1 MMKRL
6 LYYLFVL
13 FVVSACMLDVDK
25 GADATLEGSL
35 PNDRPVCV
43 TFSLPDVR
51 ITPPTKATGDI
62 TDEPYLDPERLYVLV
77 CGSSQSIK
85 YIRKAERVGTAEVR
99 ADAIPDFPPSIL
111 DGYRKVGQGDTTV
124 TVHTFKVL
132 LEVEDQ
138 IRTIHFL
145 GNIDGSQLASG
156 DYAYQLLP
164 SLVSQKGKQAFWQKV
179 KSSIMPKKKPNSDE
193 YEIDETT
200 NAYLPSDETVR
211 NLQYI
216 PLIRNYAKIQVT
228 DSTDTFLLYS
238 YAVCNVPSHGSV
250 VPFRSNVP
258 FSTAHPDTGFTFR
271 PPTIDYPDNYRFS
284 GYERCHSGSLD
295 SLEYP
300 GNLPARA
307 RIEERLPDE
316 SDFLHPE
323 QSEGRV
329 IRYDENADES
339 SAPGFYVYERGAPT
353 AEMEKPTV
361 IIICGRFKRENV
373 PDDAIDPD
381 HDELFYYRLDL
392 METKKVGTESVSQ
405 YYPLYRNFRY
415 NIAIRMITSNG
426 LETPEAALRA
436 SKVDDISADFSM
448 RHLSDISNG
457 TTRLLVEPFMAHTY
471 TGPKHQNPDGQ
482 RQYYEL
488 YARFFNNLEYD
499 VPNRHP
505 YAVTVEL
512 EQMEDG
518 GGDILTLFDDDGNE
532 VRSGGFIYPKA
543 RDTLGMEGMR
553 LIHFDVKQLSGSTV
567 RTQKIKITG
576 RNYDEEHPE
585 IYKEELRLYREVEI
599 TVQPPQS
606 MTVECLTKPLSFK
619 TGSRQTVR
627 VSIPDGLV
635 ESMFPLKFTLEAED
649 MTLTP
654 DNKASNNNLPVI
666 SGNSISQHSE
676 YAGKKTF
683 QFVKTLSLDEYNSLE
698 VVQTPDGAMR
708 YFDCVFKST
717 TSKSA
722 TTVWVYNEFFN
733 MGSDSF
739 DNPSTSGEFTEV
751 AFTSYIPRQTGATI
765 PVHIE
770 FTTSEPGQFP
780 EIFVETRGMT
790 IDEMTNYSFT
800 PTSESVNL
808 NFVSIVE
815 DGDVSLSIS
824 AASYNP
830 VSIRSHYFRDFGFI
844 DGIKSSSGQSNV
856 VFGYVNDDQNGNK
869 ALPFG
874 FRDDVS
880 FPARVSVRNLAN
892 DNIFTTLSYSQS
904 TNVAQYQ
911 ALETGAEDG
920 YHEIEFK
927 TKKNGTKDP
936 LGFRMTAPGYVEETV
951 TFGRFSGNIG
961 NWQSG
966 KNQKVIDC
974 SNVFNPNNSYSF
986 GTGQGKNSFF
996 YFPNPGETQAAVDNL
1011 KIKVTFDKISSLDAA
1026 KGLVLTPAD
1035 SSEEEFTMTVESKLA
1050 QAPVYYVE
1058 ITFYDAASVPGSLS
1072 ATSDDG
1078 VTERVWRYPGTGE
1091 QRYLWNLAK
1100 EDETHAHTIT
1110 FKSDHTIIIQKIIVK
1125 SAVNMTY
1132 TPYVAPT
1139 P

>member
-1 MMKRL
+1 MIKRL
-6 LYYLFVL
+6 LYYLFAL

-35 PNDRPVCV
+35 PKDRPVCV
-43 TFSLPDVR
+43 SFSLPGVQ
-51 ITPPTKATGDI
+51 ITPHTKASSEGDI
-62 TDEPYLDPERLYVLV
+62 TSEAFLDPEHLYVLV

-85 YIRKAERVGTAEVR
+85 YIRRAELV
-99 ADAIPDFPPSIL
+99 DAKQVWVDTIPDFPPNVL
-111 DGYRKVGQGDTTV
+111 VGYKKEEETQGKEFV
-124 TVHTFKVL
+124 TVYTFRVL

-164 SLVSQKGKQAFWQKV
+164 SLVSQKGKQAYWQKV

-200 NAYLPSDETVR
+200 NAYLPSDETIR
-211 NLQYI
+211 NLQFV
-216 PLIRNYAKIQVT
+216 PMIRNYAKIQVS
-228 DSTDTFLLYS
+228 DSTETFLLYS

-258 FSTAHPDTGFTFR
+258 FSREHPDTGFTFR
-271 PPTIDYPDNYRFS
+271 PTTVNFPENYRFS
-284 GYERCHSGSLD
+284 GYERCFSGSLD

-329 IRYDENADES
+329 IRYTENSDQ
-339 SAPGFYVYERGAPT
+339 GFFVYERGAPT
-353 AEMEKPTV
+353 AGMDQPTV
-361 IIICGRFKRENV
+361 VIICGRFKNENV
-373 PDDAIDPD
+373 PNDAIDPD

-392 METKKVGTESVSQ
+392 METKKVGNESVSQ

-415 NIAIRMITSNG
+415 NIAIRMISSNG
-426 LETPEAALRA
+426 LETPLAALKA
-436 SKVDDISADFSM
+436 SKVDDISADVSM

-471 TGPKHQNPDGQ
+471 TGPKHQNPDGP

-505 YAVTVEL
+505 FAVTVEL

-567 RTQKIKITG
+567 KTQKIKITG

-635 ESMFPLKFTLEAED
+635 ESMFPLTFTLEAED

-654 DNKASNNNLPVI
+654 DNSVSNNNLPVI
-666 SGNSISQHSE
+666 SGKSISQHSE
-676 YAGKKTF
+676 YAGKNTF
-683 QFVKTLSLDEYNSLE
+683 QFVKTLSLDEYNSLQ
-698 VVQTPDGAMR
+698 VVQTPDGALR

-717 TSKSA
+717 ASKSA
-722 TTVWVYNEFFN
+722 TTIWVYNEYFY

-790 IDEMTNYSFT
+790 IDGMTNYSFT

-808 NFVSIVE
+808 NFESIVE
-815 DGDVSLSIS
+815 NGDVSLSIS

-830 VSIRSHYFRDFGFI
+830 VSIHSHYFRDFGFV
-844 DGIKSSSGQSNV
+844 DGIKSSNGQSNV
-856 VFGYVNDDQNGNK
+856 VFGYVNDHTSSK
-869 ALPFG
+869 IVPFG
-874 FRDDVS
+874 FKDDVS
-880 FPARVSVRNLAN
+880 FPASVILRNLTDESRFGSLNYAH
-892 DNIFTTLSYSQS
+892 QS
-904 TNVAQYQ
+904 NVAQYRT
-911 ALETGAEDG
+911 LDDGAEEG

-927 TKKNGTKDP
+927 TKSIQGP
-936 LGFRMTAPGYVEETV
+936 LGFRLTAPGYVEETV
-951 TFGRFSGNIG
+951 TFGRFTGDIG
-961 NWQSG
+961 NWNQ
-966 KNQKVIDC
+966 QKVIDVN
-974 SNVFNPNNSYSF
+974 NVFKPNNGYSF
-986 GTGQGKNSFF
+986 GNGTNQNRFF
-996 YFPNPGETQAAVDNL
+996 YFPNPGENQGAVENL
-1011 KIKVTFDKISSLDAA
+1011 KIKVMFDKISSLDAA
-1026 KGLVLTPAD
+1026 KGLVLNPAD

-1078 VTERVWRYPGTGE
+1078 VIERVWRYPGTGE
-1091 QRYLWNLAK
+1091 QRYLWNLANK
-1100 EDETHAHTIT
+1100 DESHTHTIT
-1110 FKSDHTIIIQKIIVK
+1110 FRSDHTIIIQKIIVK

-1132 TPYVAPT
+1132 TEYVAPE